1 MTVDEHS
8 PVLDAHVHVWDPARL
23 PYPWLAGVP
32 ALNRPVTLDE
42 RADGDPRTRW
52 CLLVEADA
60 RRDQAL
66 AEAGFMVELA
76 RSSGRDASRTDVAD
90 RPDSPPGPPG
100 ESGQRPDPAPE
111 VVGVVAAVDLRSP
124 TLAADLCALLALGQ
138 VVGVRHLLQHEPDGA
153 LADPLLARGL
163 AVVAEAGLVFD
174 ACVRHEQLDAL
185 VRLLAASPATR
196 VMLDHLGKPPVRAG
210 LGSPSG
216 AAWAHAIDRLAARP
230 ETWVKLS
237 GLAPECAS
245 RDELDRHGGDLL
257 RHALAAF
264 GPDRAVLAS
273 DWPVSATLGAA
284 VTPAE
289 WWTWV
294 ATEADLGP
302 AGWRAVAE
310 GTARRAYRLSHA

>member
-1 MTVDEHS
+1 MPPRRGGRAS
-8 PVLDAHVHVWDPARL
+8 RPGARRGGVHGGARPL
-23 PYPWLAGVP
+23 ERSRREPDRRRGPSRLAAGAARRV
-32 ALNRPVTLDE
+32 
-42 RADGDPRTRW
+42 RAAARPRTRGRRRRGRGRPP
-52 CLLVEADA
+52 LADA
-60 RRDQAL
+60 
-66 AEAGFMVELA
+66 G
-76 RSSGRDASRTDVAD
+76 
-90 RPDSPPGPPG
+90 
-100 ESGQRPDPAPE
+100 
-111 VVGVVAAVDLRSP
+111 
-124 TLAADLCALLALGQ
+124 ADLCALLALGQ

-245 RDELDRHGGDLL
+245 RDELDRYGGDLL

-284 VTPAE
+284 VNPAE